1 MSSLNNRYPPPIF
14 LLYHFLSLT
23 IGLIVDRSDL
33 TAKIHSYKGAN
44 ILQFFN
50 PFQTMLRIFKLISP
64 ALPKMF
70 HFLYPADRP
79 DVHWRKLMSINNP
92 KLPPIRGVQC
102 DFISSLKNWLI
113 IGFVIND
120 LHWIQLLRVVF
131 DI

>member
-1 MSSLNNRYPPPIF
+1 MSSLNNRYPPPPPIF

-64 ALPKMF
+64 ALPTMF

-92 KLPPIRGVQC
+92 KLPPKEAFNAIL
-102 DFISSLKNWLI
+102 SL
-113 IGFVIND
+113 
-120 LHWIQLLRVVF
+120 H
-131 DI
+131 

>member
-92 KLPPIRGVQC
+92 KLPPKKGVQC
-102 DFISSLKNWLI
+102 DLISSLKKLAY
-113 IGFVIND
+113 
-120 LHWIQLLRVVF
+120 HWIRH
-131 DI
+131 